1 MSKWL
6 DKFKERNKK
15 VIRKRIEKLTE
26 EREEYRLN
34 YNDFP
39 WERYRK
45 AWESRDA
52 EIEELKRELN
62 GTDALELQDYKE
74 ELKRMRGLMS
84 KINKLTT
91 TLEPSDKRS
100 DENIKKLLSMTG
112 SYAGEHF
119 DSDFDARCES
129 GVW

>member
-6 DKFKERNKK
+6 DNFNKQK
-15 VIRKRIEKLTE
+15 NDQIRKRIEKLTE
-26 EREEYRLN
+26 ERDDFKRN
-34 YNDFP
+34 YVDFP
-39 WERYRK
+39 YERYRK
-45 AWESRDA
+45 AYDRRDA
-52 EIEELKRELN
+52 EIEELERELN
-62 GTDALELQDYKE
+62 GTDALELEDYKE
-74 ELKRMRGLMS
+74 EVKRLRELIS

-100 DENIKKLLSMTG
+100 DANIRKLMSMTKT
-112 SYAGEHF
+112 YAGEHF

>member
-15 VIRKRIEKLTE
+15 AIRKRIEKLTE

-45 AWESRDA
+45 AYESRDA

-74 ELKRMRGLMS
+74 ELKRMRGLVS

-100 DENIKKLLSMTG
+100 DENIKKLMSMTK
-112 SYAGEHF
+112 SYAGKHF